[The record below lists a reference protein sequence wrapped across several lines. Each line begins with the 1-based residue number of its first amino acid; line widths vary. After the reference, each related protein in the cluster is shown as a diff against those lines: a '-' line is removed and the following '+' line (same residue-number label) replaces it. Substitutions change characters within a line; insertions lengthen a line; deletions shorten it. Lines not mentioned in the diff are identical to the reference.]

1 MQTTSTITCPHCG
14 NKSTETMAAD
24 ACQFFYICNE
34 CKTQLRP
41 LLGIAVSSVHMQ
53 IYPVHLNKEISR
65 GPLLFSV

>member
-41 LLGIAVSSVHMQ
+41 PWGLLC
-53 IYPVHLNKEISR
+53 
-65 GPLLFSV
+65 LLFICRYTLST